1 MESYYFQSAFA
12 CHEQGASS
20 LIYAPQHQLLISAGK
35 KGDVCIFDVR
45 QRSLRHRFQAHEN
58 AIKCLAI
65 DPHEE
70 HFVTGSADGDIR
82 VCIFQIFARIAII
95 LIVFPFSS
103 IIILFLFSPFK
114 QVWGLSVHTSL
125 YNFHGEHAKSSFF
138 KHIGQGVT
146 QIQVDA
152 QGRLFSCG
160 ADGSMKVRQ
169 LPDRESIVQTL
180 Y

>member
-1 MESYYFQSAFA
+1 MNLKIKNPKKFPAFA

-45 QRSLRHRFQAHEN
+45 QRSLRHRFQAHES

-82 VCIFQIFARIAII
+82 VSFTAISMDLMMKADCIRFICDLICFNRYGAYRFIHHCIRSLVSMQRAASSNTLAR
-95 LIVFPFSS
+95 V
-103 IIILFLFSPFK
+103 
-114 QVWGLSVHTSL
+114 
-125 YNFHGEHAKSSFF
+125 
-138 KHIGQGVT
+138 
-146 QIQVDA
+146 
-152 QGRLFSCG
+152 
-160 ADGSMKVRQ
+160 
-169 LPDRESIVQTL
+169 
-180 Y
+180 